1 MLLCCSHMCFDCREE
16 HGPHVW
22 VGDLELAT
30 PTAAFGKSCNHP
42 LLAQQHDPKFHDA
55 GRLLCADPSQ
65 MQVAE

>member
-1 MLLCCSHMCFDCREE
+1 MLVCCSHMCFDSREE

-30 PTAAFGKSCNHP
+30 PTAAFGKSANH
-42 LLAQQHDPKFHDA
+42 QQQDPKFPDA
-55 GRLLCADPSQ
+55 VHFLCADPPQ